1 MFVNPPFGVSGGQS
15 LQGLFFERCAREF
28 SSGRIK
34 QAVLLLKAGVGYQ
47 WFRSVMRW
55 PVCFLWERL
64 AFVQRQED
72 AAGEA
77 GELQW
82 GVRVQ
87 NPHGSIVLYMGPDAQ
102 RFVDLFSTVG
112 SSPGA
117 IAWAHCAS
125 CGDA

>member
-1 MFVNPPFGVSGGQS
+1 
-15 LQGLFFERCAREF
+15 
-28 SSGRIK
+28 
-34 QAVLLLKAGVGYQ
+34 
-47 WFRSVMRW
+47 MRW